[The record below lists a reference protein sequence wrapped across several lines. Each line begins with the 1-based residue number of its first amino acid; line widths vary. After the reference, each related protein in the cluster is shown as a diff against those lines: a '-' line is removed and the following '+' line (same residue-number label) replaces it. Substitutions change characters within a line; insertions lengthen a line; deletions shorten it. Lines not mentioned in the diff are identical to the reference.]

1 MFKYNFIYDFL
12 NAYIYN
18 LTLNI
23 CIYRIKL
30 LILHTDI
37 FMCNHFN

>member
-1 MFKYNFIYDFL
+1 MYFNILSDSFFYP
-12 NAYIYN
+12 YIYN